1 MNTGEINSLVLI
13 IYTHKTILLYTS
25 RLYHKHRLLITT
37 SFIINIYG
45 LTFKLFLKLVTVSK
59 QIIEI
64 RKTAYLTLILQL

>member
-1 MNTGEINSLVLI
+1 MNTGEVYSITANYI
-13 IYTHKTILLYTS
+13 THKTILLYTS

-37 SFIINIYG
+37 SFIINIYS